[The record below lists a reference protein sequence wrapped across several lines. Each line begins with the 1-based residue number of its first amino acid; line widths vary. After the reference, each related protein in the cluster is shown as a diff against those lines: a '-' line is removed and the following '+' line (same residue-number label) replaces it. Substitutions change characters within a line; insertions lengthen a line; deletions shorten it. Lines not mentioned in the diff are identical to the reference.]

1 MHFSSQA
8 EYERYYAPKN
18 VAARRLAAQQAGE
31 RAQGEA
37 LALFNTGDV
46 EGARQRLFDAGY
58 DWDGIAILLRNWK
71 R

>member
-1 MHFSSQA
+1 MYFSSQA
-8 EYERYYAPKN
+8 EYERHYAPEN

-37 LALFNTGDV
+37 LALFNAGDA

-58 DWDGIAILLRNWK
+58 DWDGISHLLHNWK
-71 R
+71 S